1 MNVNAVTTATK
12 STPCLAKGNALTA
25 SGYRVESGAS
35 QQPNP
40 FGLVYMRGTQVA
52 PQGDYGQLTTTYLF
66 WSHRYLRCV

>member
-35 QQPNP
+35 QQPTP
-40 FGLVYMRGTQVA
+40 LA
-52 PQGDYGQLTTTYLF
+52 LF
-66 WSHRYLRCV
+66 TCAARRWPLRAIMDN